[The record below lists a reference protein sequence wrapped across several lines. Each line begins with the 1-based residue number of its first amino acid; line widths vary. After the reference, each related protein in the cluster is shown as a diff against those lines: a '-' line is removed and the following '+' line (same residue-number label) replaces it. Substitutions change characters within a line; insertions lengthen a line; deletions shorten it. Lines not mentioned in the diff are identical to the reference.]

1 MRPSRPLVA
10 VAAIAFAALALGG
23 CASSST
29 KKDQQEARAAQQRE
43 LQPEAQINPTPPAS
57 PRRRAELH
65 TDLAMGYYE
74 RLQMNVALQELA
86 IAEKDDPTYPR
97 IYSSY
102 GLVYT
107 MLGDAAKAQAN
118 FQKALSMA
126 PNDSEIRHDWGAFLC
141 THGRPQESIAEFDFA
156 VADPLYKS
164 PEVALTNAGKCSEMI
179 GNSGAAEAY
188 FKRALSLKPSDA
200 SAAYNLA
207 LLKYKQGYY
216 DEARSL
222 MRIVM
227 QTANP
232 QPAAL
237 FLGHCIEQKQGDAQ
251 AEMSYVTQL
260 RNRYPDSDEAKAI
273 NERCQ

>member
-1 MRPSRPLVA
+1 MRPSLPLVA
-10 VAAIAFAALALGG
+10 VILIAVAALAG
-23 CASSST
+23 CASSNS
-29 KKDQQEARAAQQRE
+29 KKEQQEARAAQQRD

-65 TDLAMGYYE
+65 TELAMGYYE

-86 IAEKDDPTYPR
+86 IAEKDDATYPR
-97 IYSSY
+97 IYSTY

-107 MLGDAAKAQAN
+107 MLGDAAKAEAS

-126 PNDSEIRHDWGAFLC
+126 PNDAEIRHDWGAFLC
-141 THGRPQESIAEFDFA
+141 THGRAQESIAQFDFA
-156 VADPLYKS
+156 VADPLYKA
-164 PEVALTNAGKCSEMI
+164 PEVALTNAGKCSAMI
-179 GNSGAAEAY
+179 GNEGAAEAY
-188 FKRALSLKPSDA
+188 FRRALSLKPNDP

-251 AEMSYVTQL
+251 AEQSYVTQL
-260 RNRYPDSDEAKAI
+260 RNRYPDSDEAKSV